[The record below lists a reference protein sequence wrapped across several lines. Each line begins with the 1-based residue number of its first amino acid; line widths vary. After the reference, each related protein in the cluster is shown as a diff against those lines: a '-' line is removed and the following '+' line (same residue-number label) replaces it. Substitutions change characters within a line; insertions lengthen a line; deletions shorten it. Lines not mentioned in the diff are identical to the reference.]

1 MSSSP
6 RGKTLLD
13 TMLLTFS
20 AAALPLSW
28 FLLRKSG
35 RRGALAVTGACAVL
49 FTRDSTM
56 VLTGAPRRLRPTP
69 KVLLFVELVTS
80 GIAVATGARALLPP
94 ALAPRA
100 AAATARQ
107 GGETNGTCSTKRL
120 QPNMIAAEVTFFLHT
135 TRQAIY
141 ISLGHV
147 GVR

>member
-1 MSSSP
+1 
-6 RGKTLLD
+6 
-13 TMLLTFS
+13 
-20 AAALPLSW
+20 
-28 FLLRKSG
+28 
-35 RRGALAVTGACAVL
+35 
-49 FTRDSTM
+49 M
-56 VLTGAPRRLRPTP
+56 VLTGVPRRLRPTP

-107 GGETNGTCSTKRL
+107 GGEANGTCSTKRL

-141 ISLGHV
+141 ISLGHL
-147 GVR
+147 GVRYGSPRWR